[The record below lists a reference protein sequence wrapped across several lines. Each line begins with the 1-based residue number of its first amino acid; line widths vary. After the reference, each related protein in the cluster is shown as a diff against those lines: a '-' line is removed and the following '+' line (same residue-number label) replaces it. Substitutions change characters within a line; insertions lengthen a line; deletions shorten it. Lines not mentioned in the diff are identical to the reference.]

1 MQTKSHTLKAI
12 YKKYSEVNKDI
23 KESTFIDICSEF
35 NINIIE
41 ELLEGYEFNMQNN
54 LGTLSIRRV
63 ERDPRTPQIN
73 WGETTKYKKELLEK
87 GEELFNNLTGKG
99 EKWHIYYVDKYYY
112 KYHWTKSRAKIKNK
126 TAYRF
131 DATRGVKGNKEKLT
145 LLLKND
151 DLAHLK
157 FKKYVP
163 PYFKKQ

>member
-12 YKKYSEVNKDI
+12 YKKYSENNKEI
-23 KESTFIDICSEF
+23 KESTFINICSEF
-35 NINIIE
+35 NIAIIE

-73 WGETTKYKKELLEK
+73 WGETTKYKRELLEK
-87 GEELFNNLTGKG
+87 GEKLFNSLTGEG

-112 KYHWTKSRAKIKNK
+112 KYHWTKSKAKIKNK

-145 LLLKND
+145 LLLKMMI
-151 DLAHLK
+151 
-157 FKKYVP
+157 
-163 PYFKKQ
+163 